1 MFVSPLPR
9 SLSLSLTHWL
19 PVFSCLAF
27 SFSSGIF
34 SAHDLRDLLIFV
46 WFVET
51 FAESYVINLNLFQTR
66 QRLCILCG
74 TDGVSSSLMVRAKT
88 DDFPR
93 RSQIVRWYVARISG
107 AVPTKN
113 AMYFGLAAKAGAP
126 LWKVIPTNPKLYIG
140 LFTETREKISSG
152 NCAKKSSIIY
162 STVSMLRARNEG
174 IFGESLE
181 TRDLWC
187 LTENIF
193 PLGLS
198 VISFN

>member
-1 MFVSPLPR
+1 MFFPTGLVFVDRPTS
-9 SLSLSLTHWL
+9 SLTHWL

-107 AVPTKN
+107 AVSTKN
-113 AMYFGLAAKAGAP
+113 AMYFGLAARAGAP

-162 STVSMLRARNEG
+162 CFHVKSSKRGNFWGITWNER
-174 IFGESLE
+174 FVMSDREH
-181 TRDLWC
+181 
-187 LTENIF
+187 
-193 PLGLS
+193 LS
-198 VISFN
+198 SRFIGY